1 MLGPFDYVV
10 WIASFLAELHVVV
23 WALTHRQFL
32 RNISLNIY
40 ILAVALQSIVLYPLI
55 KHYGAASLQYRYTYY
70 YTDSLLI
77 ILLFFVIMRFYKEMF
92 REMQVGKYVQGASA
106 MLLTATA
113 LFSYIVIHQNKD
125 HLTSRFVV
133 ELGQN
138 LYFVG
143 VVLTYLLWGAIV
155 KLRET
160 RARLV
165 QLVLALGIYFSA
177 NAAAYAMRNL
187 FPGLQASVLH
197 FIPPVMGAFLPIAW
211 AYTLTRIPEK
221 ARLEPARV
229 AAAPPHV
236 AVHQHS

>member
-1 MLGPFDYVV
+1 MPGPFDYVIWV
-10 WIASFLAELHVVV
+10 VSFLAELYVVV
-23 WALTHRQFL
+23 WALANKQFL

-40 ILAVALQSIVLYPLI
+40 ILAVALQSIVLYPLLN
-55 KHYGAASLQYRYTYY
+55 HYGVTSLQYRYTYY

-77 ILLFFVIMRFYKEMF
+77 IMLYFVIMRFYKEMF
-92 REMQVGKYVQGASA
+92 REMHVGKYVQGASA

-113 LFSYIVIHQNKD
+113 LFSYVVIRQNQD

-155 KLRET
+155 KLKET

-197 FIPPVMGAFLPIAW
+197 FIPPVMGAFLPLAW
-211 AYTLTRIPEK
+211 AYAFTRVPEK
-221 ARLEPARV
+221 ARLETARV
-229 AAAPPHV
+229 VAPGVPV
-236 AVHQHS
+236 QQHS